1 MPAAAAANDHEVQS
15 ALCML
20 LSAGSLS
27 GGLDEAALDA
37 LWEQARADD
46 VDVLV
51 AGPLLRSLE
60 GRHPSLEQRLAQ
72 RLREAELRSLL
83 RHREL
88 CRVTAGFAGE
98 SVPVLLLKGAG
109 LAYTV
114 YPEPHLRPSRD
125 IDLFIRHDSR
135 TAAARALAG
144 CNYSRMRE
152 PDGELAAAQ
161 AHYARSD
168 AHGINHFIDLHWR
181 VSNARV
187 FEEVLGFDDAW
198 AGSRLVPALEPAA
211 RTLGDEQALLLAC
224 VHRVAHHQDDPSL
237 LWLWDIHLL
246 AAQLGDREWEGFM
259 ERAATTGMRAVS
271 ARGLELAR
279 RRFGTPVRP
288 EVLERLTAPG
298 RAEPAARFLGGRL
311 RFIDV
316 VRADLAASRRWT
328 ERAAL
333 LREHLFPSRTYMHA
347 LYPRCPGVL
356 LPLAYG
362 DRLIRGAP
370 KWWRRR
376 PLL

>member
-1 MPAAAAANDHEVQS
+1 
-15 ALCML
+15 ML
-20 LSAGSLS
+20 LTTGSLP
-27 GGLDEAALDA
+27 GGQDEASLDA
-37 LWEQARADD
+37 LWEQARVDD
-46 VDVLV
+46 VDALV
-51 AGPLLRSLE
+51 AGPLLRSLG
-60 GRHPSLEQRLAQ
+60 GRYPSLDGRIVQ

-88 CRVTAGFAGE
+88 CRVAAGFAGA

-125 IDLFIRHDSR
+125 IDLFIRRDSR
-135 TAAARALAG
+135 DAAARALAG
-144 CNYSRMRE
+144 CGYTRMRE
-152 PDGELAAAQ
+152 PDGELAGAQ

-168 AHGINHFIDLHWR
+168 ARGINHFIDLHWR
-181 VSNARV
+181 ISNARV
-187 FEEVLGFDDAW
+187 FEEALGFDDAW
-198 AGSRLVPALEPAA
+198 DESRLLPTLEPAT
-211 RTLGDEQALLLAC
+211 RTLGGEQALLLAC
-224 VHRVAHHQDDPSL
+224 IHRVAHHQDDSSL

-246 AAQLGDREWEGFM
+246 AAQLGDSEWRHFLD
-259 ERAATTGMRAVS
+259 RAAATGMRAVS

-279 RRFGTPVRP
+279 RRFGTPIGQ
-288 EVLERLTAPG
+288 EALERLTSPG
-298 RAEPAARFLGGRL
+298 PDEPAARFLGGRL

-316 VRADLAASRRWT
+316 VRTDLAASGDWT

-333 LREHLFPSRTYMHA
+333 LREHLFPSRTYMHT

-356 LPLAYG
+356 LPFAYG

-376 PLL
+376 PPA